1 MLMLDAWLVLPKLV
15 RCGPLFLSSY
25 LSKLLIPFLCLS
37 KHHWCCLSLLLP
49 SLFVMPSLAPPQWSP
64 PPIFLLSLSNIAP
77 MFYYLLS
84 RVPSLQPWS
93 SLSTLLTSVFTSSC
107 ILKDW
112 HLGPTNKRE
121 QSAFVFTVI
130 SYLTS
135 KVFSLSFTYLQVS
148 SFLFSLQMSRIHIF
162 ILFKIENGFS
172 RAIYPDYGSPP
183 WTPLRFYPPTQIHT
197 LCLPFIRNRHLTEQ
211 QKCNKIK

>member
-15 RCGPLFLSSY
+15 RCGPLFLSSFS
-25 LSKLLIPFLCLS
+25 SKLLIPFLCLS

-49 SLFVMPSLAPPQWSP
+49 SLFVMPSLASLWWNP

-77 MFYYLLS
+77 MSYYLLS

-130 SYLTS
+130 SYLTT

-172 RAIYPDYGSPP
+172 HAIYSDYGSPP

-197 LCLPFIRNRHLTEQ
+197 LCLPFIRKQAPNRTT
-211 QKCNKIK
+211 KM